1 MLSQCGEGSSQDE
14 VVLTTPSV
22 LTTFL
27 ANYFKLKYSV
37 MILIYMVV
45 TFQ

>member
-22 LTTFL
+22 LSTV
-27 ANYFKLKYSV
+27 YVSG
-37 MILIYMVV
+37 
-45 TFQ
+45 